1 MAAMTITV
9 AVAAS
14 WRIRNKRFR
23 RVTVTCNT
31 GNYATGGVAIAA
43 SDCDLSQ
50 QIDAMVP
57 EGNSAGYVQWYDR
70 ANGMIELWYQD
81 ADAVGDSGLIEHTN
95 GAAPAANI
103 GYFLVIGW

>member
-23 RVTVTCNT
+23 RVTVTCDT
-31 GNYATGGVAIAA
+31 GDYAAGGVAIAA

-70 ANGMIELWYQD
+70 ANGKIEVWY
-81 ADAVGDSGLIEHTN
+81 ADNDNANDGPLIEH
-95 GAAPAANI
+95 PASAMTANI